1 MSRCRPVAGLADV
14 VVAVAV
20 VVVSRGLDAAVAG
33 FPVACCS
40 KLLAVVVVADVVVA
54 AAAVLLLWT
63 ADRQFASR
71 QPSRCWLRT
80 RGSSGHARRSLP
92 S

>member
-1 MSRCRPVAGLADV
+1 MSRCRPVAGLADVV

-40 KLLAVVVVADVVVA
+40 KLLAVVVVA